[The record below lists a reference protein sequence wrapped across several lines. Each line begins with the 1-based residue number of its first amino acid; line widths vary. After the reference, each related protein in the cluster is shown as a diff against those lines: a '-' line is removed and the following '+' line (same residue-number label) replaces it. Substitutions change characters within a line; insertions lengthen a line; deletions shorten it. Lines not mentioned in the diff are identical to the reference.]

1 MIAVTGATGKLGRL
15 VVEGLL
21 EQVPA
26 DQIIAAVRDPGKAGD
41 LAARGVDVRRAD
53 YNEPD
58 TLLSALDRADRLL
71 LISTNDPTRTE
82 AQHTAV
88 IDAAK
93 QVGVSLL
100 AYTSVVLETNPPRS
114 TEPIVR
120 ESGLPFTLLR
130 NSQYTGHYAP
140 QIKQAIATGILA
152 GSAGE
157 GRTASATHAD
167 YAAAA
172 VAVLTGE
179 GHEDKVYEL
188 TGDVAW
194 SFPELDAELTSAT
207 GREIGYRNQS
217 YEEHLDLVL
226 ATGVPRML
234 AEVYV
239 ANYRA
244 IAEGRFASTTPD
256 LRTLIG
262 RPTTTL
268 AESVATVVAG

>member
-15 VVEGLL
+15 VIEGLL
-21 EQVPA
+21 ALVPA
-26 DQIIAAVRDPGKAGD
+26 DQIIAAVRDPGKATD
-41 LAARGVDVRRAD
+41 FAARGVDVRRAD
-53 YNEPD
+53 YDEPD

-71 LISTNDPTRTE
+71 LISTNDPIHTV

-114 TEPIVR
+114 TEPMIR
-120 ESGLPFTLLR
+120 ASGLPFTLLR

-194 SFPELDAELTSAT
+194 SFPELVDEVNKAT
-207 GREIGYRNQS
+207 GREIVYRNLSFEQ
-217 YEEHLDLVL
+217 HLDLVL
-226 ATGVPRML
+226 AAGVPRLL

-239 ANYRA
+239 ANHRA
-244 IAEGRFASTTPD
+244 IAAGRFAATTPD
-256 LRTLIG
+256 LRDLIG

-268 AESVATVVAG
+268 TESVAAILHN